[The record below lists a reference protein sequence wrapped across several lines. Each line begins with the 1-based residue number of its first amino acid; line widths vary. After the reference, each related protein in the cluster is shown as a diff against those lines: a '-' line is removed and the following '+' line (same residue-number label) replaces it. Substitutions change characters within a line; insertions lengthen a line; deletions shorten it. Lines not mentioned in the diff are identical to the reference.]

1 MAVDPFKD
9 GIIVPEIHHNEATII
24 NYSTTSSY
32 LFDFSNK
39 LISEANLSLVIS
51 LVLGAWKKR
60 NILVSEK
67 MNF

>member
-1 MAVDPFKD
+1 MAVDPFED
-9 GIIVPEIHHNEATII
+9 GIIVSEIHYIEAIII
-24 NYSTTSSY
+24 NYWTTY

-51 LVLGAWKKR
+51 LVLGACNKR

-67 MNF
+67 INF